1 MDEPDGNKAVDES
14 HLAKDHAAIDSLSH
28 PFDTLTP
35 DFILDAMESQGH
47 ICDGRLFPLNSYEN
61 RVYQIGIEGETP
73 IIGKFY
79 RPNRWSTEQ
88 ILEEHQFCFELVE
101 QELPV
106 VAPLTNE
113 MGDSLFEY
121 EGFEFALFPRKGGHG
136 PELDNLD
143 NLYLLGKLLGR
154 MHAVGAVRPFKYR
167 PTLDS
172 QTFGHEAST
181 LISENF
187 IPQELKASY
196 DSLIHDV
203 MQAVDETIAN
213 TGTVEYI
220 RVHGDCHS
228 GNILWRDDNAHFV
241 DLDDAR
247 MAPAVQ
253 DIWMLLSGQRD
264 RQTAQLS
271 EIVDGYNEFFDF
283 NPRELRLVEA
293 LRTLRMIHY
302 AAWLAKRWQDPAFPM
317 AFPWFNTIRYWS
329 EHILELR
336 EQFAALGEPLV
347 RSYVNFMMSR

>member
-1 MDEPDGNKAVDES
+1 MINGNVDNSDASNAAEDA
-14 HLAKDHAAIDSLSH
+14 LAADPASH
-28 PFDTLTP
+28 PFDRLTP
-35 DFILDAMESQGH
+35 DFILDAMEGQGH

-61 RVYQIGIEGETP
+61 RVYQIGVEDETP

-101 QELPV
+101 KELPV
-106 VAPLTNE
+106 VAPMVNE
-113 MGDSLFEY
+113 AGQSLFEY
-121 EGFEFALFPRKGGHG
+121 QGFQFALFPRKGGHG

-154 MHAVGAVRPFKYR
+154 MHAVGAVRPFIHR
-167 PTLDS
+167 PVLDS
-172 QTFGHEAST
+172 QSFGHEPAA
-181 LISENF
+181 LISERF
-187 IPQELKASY
+187 IPQGLKLSY
-196 DSLIHDV
+196 DSLIRDV

-213 TGTVEYI
+213 VGTVDHI

-228 GNILWRDDNAHFV
+228 GNILWRDDNANFV

-253 DIWMLLSGQRD
+253 DIWMLMSGERD

-271 EIVDGYNEFFDF
+271 EIVDGYNQFFDF
-283 NPRELRLVEA
+283 HPRELRLIEA

-302 AAWLAKRWQDPAFPM
+302 AAWLAKRWQDPAFPR
-317 AFPWFNTIRYWS
+317 AFPWFNTERYWG
-329 EHILELR
+329 EHILEIR
-336 EQFAALGEPLV
+336 EQFAALNEPPFEV
-347 RSYVNFMMSR
+347 M

>member
-1 MDEPDGNKAVDES
+1 MDEPDGNRAIDDAS
-14 HLAKDHAAIDSLSH
+14 SAKDHAAIDPITH

-47 ICDGRLFPLNSYEN
+47 ISDGRLFPLNSYEN
-61 RVYQIGIEGETP
+61 RVYQIGIEDQTP

-88 ILEEHQFCFELVE
+88 ILEEHQFCFELAE

-106 VAPLTNE
+106 VAPMVNE
-113 MGDSLFEY
+113 AGQSLFEY
-121 EGFEFALFPRKGGHG
+121 QGFQYALFPRKGGHG

-154 MHAVGAVRPFKYR
+154 IHAVGAVTPFKYR

-172 QTFGHEAST
+172 KTFGHEAST
-181 LISENF
+181 LISEQF
-187 IPQELKASY
+187 IPQELKAG
-196 DSLIHDV
+196 
-203 MQAVDETIAN
+203 AVEH
-213 TGTVEYI
+213 I

-228 GNILWRDDNAHFV
+228 GNILWRNDNAHFV

-283 NPRELRLVEA
+283 NPRELRLIEA

-302 AAWLAKRWQDPAFPM
+302 AAWIAKRWQDPAFPM
-317 AFPWFNTIRYWS
+317 AFPWFNTVRYWS

-336 EQFAALGEPLV
+336 EQFAALNEPPLEV
-347 RSYVNFMMSR
+347 M